1 VPDPGERADVRIPGP
16 GSIGPAETAPLRHW
30 RAYVWPAFAL
40 RVGDALT
47 PLLARLDGLVTGR
60 APDLFGLLAPSAI
73 PGSAGDDLSSERSGL
88 LGQNLQSPPAAT
100 LSEERMGLLA
110 ILLIGLLMAV
120 GLVALARLVVG
131 EELFE
136 AGHWPGRHG

>member
-1 VPDPGERADVRIPGP
+1 MPGR
-16 GSIGPAETAPLRHW
+16 GSVGPAETAPRRHW
-30 RAYVWPAFAL
+30 RAYVWPAIAL

-60 APDLFGLLAPSAI
+60 VPDLFGLLAPSAV
-73 PGSAGDDLSSERSGL
+73 PGSGADDLSSERSGL
-88 LGQNLQSPPAAT
+88 LGQNLQSPPAAA

-110 ILLIGLLMAV
+110 VLLIGLLMAV